1 MWKLKYGT
9 NEHIYE
15 TETWRTDMENR
26 LVVAKGGAEG
36 SGMDW
41 EFGVSRGKLSHLE
54 WIDSK
59 ILLYSTENYIQSPG
73 ICMYN

>member
-41 EFGVSRGKLSHLE
+41 EFGVSRGKLLHLE
-54 WIDSK
+54 
-59 ILLYSTENYIQSPG
+59 
-73 ICMYN
+73 